1 VDPGNSRV
9 VFAALR
15 GGGVSSGGVF
25 RSTDG
30 GRTWSPTTVT
40 NSANV
45 VAFDPTNPSTVY
57 AGASGIFK
65 STDGGNTWSAVNQ
78 GLKNADGVLSIVVDP
93 QNPSTV
99 YAGTDG
105 GCFKSTDGGQSWSPT
120 GLGIKLSESAQG
132 LAIDPVNDA
141 VLYAAPNFSATNW
154 VYESTDSGAHWS
166 KADAGAP
173 EVTSVAVNPAT
184 PATVYAGTFQASVR
198 FSYDGGQTW
207 Q

>member
-1 VDPGNSRV
+1 V
-9 VFAALR
+9 VFAAVR

-30 GRTWSPTTVT
+30 GRTWSPTAV
-40 NSANV
+40 NVSANV
-45 VAFDPTNPSTVY
+45 VAFDPTNPNTVY

-65 STDGGNTWSAVNQ
+65 STDGGTTWSAINQ
-78 GLKNADGVLSIVVDP
+78 GLTNAGGVLSIVVDP

-99 YAGTDG
+99 YAGTNG
-105 GCFKSTDGGQSWSPT
+105 GCFKSTDGGQTWLPT
-120 GLGIKLSESAQG
+120 GLSINFSESAQG
-132 LAIDPVNDA
+132 LVLSPANAA

-154 VYESTDSGAHWS
+154 VYESTDGGAHWS
-166 KADAGAP
+166 KANTGAP
-173 EVTSVAVNPAT
+173 EVICVAVNPAT

-198 FSYDGGQTW
+198 FSDDNGQTW